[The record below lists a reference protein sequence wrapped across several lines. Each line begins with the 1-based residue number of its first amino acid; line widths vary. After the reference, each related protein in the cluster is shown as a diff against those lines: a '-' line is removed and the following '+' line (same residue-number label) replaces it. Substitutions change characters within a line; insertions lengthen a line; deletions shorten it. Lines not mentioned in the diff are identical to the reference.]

1 MAPQTIASDEHTMR
15 LVELHR
21 YERARRQPLSD
32 EIYRAD
38 ASVILD
44 ESAGLF
50 RWVAV
55 AVRVCV
61 WVKRMFRGWMVGTG
75 VHRWEGGVLW
85 VGPGGRG
92 YRVVQRLT
100 RGLLY

>member
-1 MAPQTIASDEHTMR
+1 MR

-50 RWVAV
+50 RWA
-55 AVRVCV
+55 
-61 WVKRMFRGWMVGTG
+61 
-75 VHRWEGGVLW
+75 
-85 VGPGGRG
+85 GRG
-92 YRVVQRLT
+92 NMKGEGVRFQVFMCGGGCAEARRGAGVGAQGGAT
-100 RGLLY
+100 GLLWSGVASQMCS